1 MECGTMMFFNGIVI
15 FSLSRDDEGFRV
27 QYFLGNSQSSMR
39 TPLEDL
45 GWTKATF
52 VL

>member
-1 MECGTMMFFNGIVI
+1 MYP
-15 FSLSRDDEGFRV
+15 
-27 QYFLGNSQSSMR
+27 YFLGNSQSSMR

-45 GWTKATF
+45 GWMKATF